1 MTIFQYIAIAL
12 LVLLTILSIWAVIR
26 RRARP
31 LVGIAW
37 IFVWIGTTIAIIFPD
52 SITII
57 ARLLGIKRGADL
69 VLYGSVL
76 AGLVGFF
83 FLLTK
88 FRATQRQMTIL
99 TRKIAIY
106 DAKLEEKEEEARD
119 PADARDDP

>member
-1 MTIFQYIAIAL
+1 MTVFQYIAIVL
-12 LVLLTILSIWAVIR
+12 LVLLTILSIWAVLR
-26 RRARP
+26 RKARP

-37 IFVWIGTTIAIIFPD
+37 IFVWIATTIAIIFPD

-88 FRATQRQMTIL
+88 FRSTQRQITIL

-106 DAKLEEKEEEARD
+106 DAKLEEKEEEDREPIGSD
-119 PADARDDP
+119 GDA